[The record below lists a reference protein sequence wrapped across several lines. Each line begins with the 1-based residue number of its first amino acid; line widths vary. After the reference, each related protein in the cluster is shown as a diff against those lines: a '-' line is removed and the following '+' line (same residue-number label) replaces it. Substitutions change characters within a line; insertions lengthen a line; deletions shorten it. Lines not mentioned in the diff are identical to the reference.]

1 MSEHESH
8 LAPPGLSAEEL
19 QRPSERGNTQRG
31 SVLVL
36 IAEDEEPI
44 AEALAIM
51 VEEAGYE
58 AQLARHGREALD
70 MARQSPPS
78 LVITDL
84 MMPYLDGVAL
94 ITAIREEAASKGNP
108 APPIILMT
116 AAVGKRAEEAQP
128 DDLLSKPFDLDEIE
142 NLLHHFLDHHAD
154 RTEEE

>member
-1 MSEHESH
+1 MSEHDTH
-8 LAPPGLSAEEL
+8 LAPPGKAST
-19 QRPSERGNTQRG
+19 RPAGSNVAQRG
-31 SVLVL
+31 PVLVL

-58 AQLARHGREALD
+58 AVLARHGREALEI
-70 MARQSPPS
+70 ARQSPPS

-94 ITAIREEAASKGNP
+94 INAIREEAASKGKA

-128 DDLLSKPFDLDEIE
+128 DVLLSKPFDLEEIE
-142 NLLHHFLDHHAD
+142 NLLHHFLDEQAKLTPD
-154 RTEEE
+154 SST